1 MRAVLLF
8 LLRGRGC
15 CVRSRVYGDLERMFM
30 TDPLIAS
37 WSHFLALVIPLGFA
51 IERIAHFR
59 QRGAK
64 AYLMSL
70 PLGLWSVVGAFDLAF
85 SISTGALEKAVAGL
99 LAVVCGVAAGLYL
112 SDWPRLS
119 GKEKTDQA

>member
-1 MRAVLLF
+1 MRAVLLL
-8 LLRGRGC
+8 LLRGCGC
-15 CVRSRVYGDLERMFM
+15 LVRIRVYRDLERMFM

-37 WSHFLALVIPLGFA
+37 WSHFLALAIPLGLA

-64 AYLMSL
+64 AWLMGLPPGLGSL
-70 PLGLWSVVGAFDLAF
+70 VGAFDLAF
-85 SISTGALEKAVAGL
+85 SISVGVLEKAVAGL

-112 SDWPRLS
+112 SDWPRLG
-119 GKEKTDQA
+119 GKE

>member
-1 MRAVLLF
+1 
-8 LLRGRGC
+8 
-15 CVRSRVYGDLERMFM
+15 M
-30 TDPLIAS
+30 TDSLITS
-37 WSHFLALVIPLGFA
+37 WSHFLALVIPLGLA

-85 SISTGALEKAVAGL
+85 SISVGVLEKAVAGL
-99 LAVVCGVAAGLYL
+99 LAVVCGIAAGLYL

-119 GKEKTDQA
+119 GKKRSPQA